1 MVGFPHWTVSW
12 HAGNDQYYDHSPID
26 WLHQFSDYSI
36 GYIPLILGL
45 VGVYIYIYMVYH
57 TDYSWYSWFLTIV
70 GYMSVY
76 IYIYTIVIYRISHY
90 DPIQWSPQLGMAKGP
105 RCPSLAAK
113 RSRMALGHGLW
124 PTNIGM
130 EQDTSSLSSNAFF
143 WRGVVCCIF

>member
-36 GYIPLILGL
+36 GYIPL
-45 VGVYIYIYMVYH
+45 
-57 TDYSWYSWFLTIV
+57 IV

-124 PTNIGM
+124 PTNMGM

-143 WRGVVCCIF
+143 WRGVVLLHFLAFGWVVYLCYKFMNPVPSKWWFSQ